1 MESWKVDYSSFWK
14 LKSWKFKPFP
24 VRLLERHWSI
34 MKLEWADWLD
44 KWRLREYIPSSF
56 SLFHQC
62 CRYVEVRKK
71 VTSCFGSIGSFIND
85 NERNG
90 ICLKV
95 GLTTTSEWGSSSASS
110 ASLLT
115 ARLAPSVTKS
125 ICTGCCCKLG
135 LILFPFLLAARLC
148 CLWPDLDHI
157 HVGYRSHTKD
167 ILSPQGPP
175 PS

>member
-1 MESWKVDYSSFWK
+1 MSTVRRVESILILGMAS
-14 LKSWKFKPFP
+14 PFSP
-24 VRLLERHWSI
+24 
-34 MKLEWADWLD
+34 
-44 KWRLREYIPSSF
+44 PSF
-56 SLFHQC
+56 SFSWLTLLWPFVGPSGEWVFSCVRSAVVKQSADELRC
-62 CRYVEVRKK
+62 YRYVEVRKK
-71 VTSCFGSIGSFIND
+71 VPSCFGSIGSFIND
-85 NERNG
+85 NERSG

-125 ICTGCCCKLG
+125 IFTGCCCKLG
-135 LILFPFLLAARLC
+135 LILFPFLLVARLC